1 MKKYILLGL
10 VMLIFYIGMSYAM
23 EKTLIIPD
31 DSLRIRVI
39 PNSNSEYDQ
48 NVKKKVKNQVQITM
62 YNLLKDS
69 KSVEEARE
77 IVKNNLDKV
86 DSEVKKILLTEDYK
100 DNYDINY
107 GYNYFPEKTY
117 KGVTYN
123 EGYYESLVVKLG
135 KGEGDNW
142 WCVLYPPL
150 CLIEE
155 DNTEYKSLIK
165 EILNKYF

>member
-10 VMLIFYIGMSYAM
+10 IMLVFYIGTSHAM
-23 EKTLIIPD
+23 EKKLMIPD

-39 PNSNSEYDQ
+39 PNSNSDYDQ
-48 NVKKKVKNQVQITM
+48 EVKKKVKNKVQITM
-62 YNLLKDS
+62 YNLLKES
-69 KSVEEARE
+69 KTVTEARE
-77 IVKNNLDKV
+77 IVENHLDIV
-86 DSEVKKILLTEDYK
+86 DNEVKEILLTENYK

-123 EGYYESLVVKLG
+123 EWYYESLVVKLG

-155 DNTEYKSLIK
+155 DDTEYKSLVK
-165 EILNKYF
+165 EILNRYF

>member
-10 VMLIFYIGMSYAM
+10 VMLIFYIGTSYAM

>member
-10 VMLIFYIGMSYAM
+10 VMLTFYIGTSYAM

>member
-10 VMLIFYIGMSYAM
+10 VMLTFYIGTSYAM

-39 PNSNSEYDQ
+39 PNSNNEYDQ